1 MSMKE
6 KSISKNAILN
16 IILTLTNI
24 VFPLI
29 TFPYISRI
37 LNPSGIGA
45 ISFFSSIGSYGVLV
59 ASLGISTYGIRVIA
73 KNRYHKDK
81 ITKIFQELI
90 VINSV
95 MSIIVTFSLF

>member
-6 KSISKNAILN
+6 KSIKKNAILN

-45 ISFFSSIGSYGVLV
+45 ISFFSSIGSYGV
-59 ASLGISTYGIRVIA
+59 
-73 KNRYHKDK
+73 
-81 ITKIFQELI
+81 
-90 VINSV
+90 
-95 MSIIVTFSLF
+95 